1 MPRHGYLKR
10 RLNQAEDAW
19 EPPGILA
26 PITKHLMNEIPS
38 PNVRKTE
45 DTPPHPKRKFR
56 LTLSSSI
63 LIGLTLGIL
72 CGIFFGESC
81 AWLGIVGRG
90 YVGLLQMSILPYM
103 MVSLIGGIG
112 TLVAS
117 KAIRLAVTAGT
128 VLLGSWILAFVC
140 VFLAPLAY
148 PVVEAG
154 SFFSPSMTQI
164 KEIDFINLYIPINP
178 FRSMAETIVPA
189 VAVFSV
195 VVGIA
200 LIGIETDKKKVLLDL
215 LSVVSMVL
223 TRVAVLVVRL
233 APFGLFAIAANAAGT
248 MTIQELGRLQVY
260 IGSFILL
267 TLLLTFFVM
276 PALVS
281 MLTPFR
287 FGDVLRAS
295 RSAMLTGFV
304 TGNLF
309 IVLPLLIE
317 RGKMLFEH
325 AGLRTDD
332 TDSFIEVLIPV
343 SFNFPNLGKLLTLA
357 FVLFAGWY
365 TGNQVSVADY
375 PTFSILGLFS
385 LFGGVDLALP
395 FLLDQMRIPS
405 DTYQLYV
412 VTGVV
417 NGWFATLLATMN
429 LFAFTIIA
437 TSAATGNLKFK
448 LRQCV
453 ILGTTASVLTVSVLL
468 AARVGFSSIMGKSD
482 LAQETLMQMQVKS
495 NVESRVLRTATD
507 VEPTSGEG
515 SRLDQI
521 LDRGVLRVGY
531 HPDMYPFCFFNDD
544 DQLVGYDVAL
554 IHELAAELDL
564 KLVFI
569 PWSYETRDEQLS
581 SGQIDIAIGG
591 LMVTSERLARM
602 TLTDSYMT
610 ITAAIVIEDHRRDL
624 AATWAG
630 IRKLEGFR
638 LATTGRRLSRN
649 VQRYLPETNV
659 VYVESPRDFFDQP
672 KQPFDAILMTAEG
685 GSAYTIMYPR
695 YDVMIPKPQFKG
707 NVAFA
712 IPSDEPALEKFFNA
726 WLALQ
731 ETNGTLSR
739 FYDKWIVGQV
749 ASEKSPRWCVIRDV
763 LHWVE

>member
-1 MPRHGYLKR
+1 MPFPNTSRETFPREERLGTHWNPGNEPSLKM
-10 RLNQAEDAW
+10 NQ
-19 EPPGILA
+19 
-26 PITKHLMNEIPS
+26 IPS
-38 PNVRKTE
+38 PKVKNSE
-45 DTPPHPKRKFR
+45 AEQPKQKRNFR
-56 LTLSSSI
+56 LNLSTSI
-63 LIGLTLGIL
+63 LIGLALGII

-81 AWLGIVGRG
+81 AWLGIIGRG

-112 TLVAS
+112 TLVAA
-117 KAIRLAVTAGT
+117 KAIRLALTAGM
-128 VLLGSWILAFVC
+128 VLLGSWVLAFLC

-148 PVVEAG
+148 PIVEAG
-154 SFFSPSMTQI
+154 SFFSPSMTEV

-195 VVGIA
+195 VVGVA
-200 LIGIETDKKKVLLDL
+200 LIGIETDKKRILLDL
-215 LSVVSMVL
+215 FSIASTVL

-248 MTIQELGRLQVY
+248 MTVQELGRLQVY

-276 PALVS
+276 PGIVA

-287 FGDVLRAS
+287 FSDVLRAS

-317 RGKMLFEH
+317 HGKMMFER
-325 AGLRTDD
+325 AGIRTDD

-365 TGNQVSVADY
+365 TGNQVGLAEY
-375 PTFSILGLFS
+375 PTFSVLGLFS

-429 LFAFTIIA
+429 LFAFTLIA
-437 TSAATGNLKFK
+437 TSAATGNLKIK
-448 LRQCV
+448 PRQCV
-453 ILGTTASVLTVSVLL
+453 ILGATASVLTVVVLL
-468 AARVGFSSIMGKSD
+468 GARVGFSSIMGKSD
-482 LAQETLMQMQVKS
+482 IAQETLMQMQVKS
-495 NVESRVLRTATD
+495 D
-507 VEPTSGEG
+507 VETHIVRIANEGKPTSAEG
-515 SRLDQI
+515 SRLDHI
-521 LDRGVLRVGY
+521 LDRGTLKVGY
-531 HPDMYPFCFFNDD
+531 HPDMYPFCFFNDN

-554 IHELAAELDL
+554 MHELAASLDL

-569 PWSYETRDEQLS
+569 PWTYETRDEQLH
-581 SGQIDIAIGG
+581 SGQIDVAIGG
-591 LMVTSERLARM
+591 LMVTPERLARM

-610 ITAAIVIEDHRRDL
+610 ITAAIVIEDHRRD
-624 AATWAG
+624 AVSTWDD
-630 IRKLEGFR
+630 IRQLDGFR

-649 VQRYLPETNV
+649 VQRHLPETNV
-659 VYVESPRDFFDQP
+659 VYVDSPRDFFHKP

-685 GSAYTIMYPR
+685 GSAYTILYPD
-695 YDVMIPKPQFKG
+695 YDVAIPKPQFKG

-712 IPSDEPALEKFFNA
+712 IPPDEPGLEKFFNA

-739 FYDKWIVGQV
+739 FYEKWIVGQV

>member
-1 MPRHGYLKR
+1 
-10 RLNQAEDAW
+10 
-19 EPPGILA
+19 
-26 PITKHLMNEIPS
+26 MNEIAS
-38 PNVRKTE
+38 PNVKRTE
-45 DTPPHPKRKFR
+45 EAAPPKKRKFR
-56 LTLSSSI
+56 LNLSTRI
-63 LIGLTLGIL
+63 VIGLALGIA

-81 AWLGIVGRG
+81 AWLGIIGRA

-112 TLVAS
+112 SLIAT
-117 KAIRLAVTAGT
+117 KAIRLALTAGV

-148 PVVEAG
+148 PIVEAG
-154 SFFSPSMTQI
+154 SFFSPSMTEV

-178 FRSMAETIVPA
+178 FRSMAETVVPA

-200 LIGIETDKKKVLLDL
+200 LIGIEADKKKIMLDL
-215 LSVVSMVL
+215 LSVASMVL

-267 TLLLTFFVM
+267 TLLLTFFIM
-276 PALVS
+276 PAMVAI
-281 MLTPFR
+281 LTPFR
-287 FGDVLRAS
+287 FGDVLRAC

-317 RGKMLFEH
+317 NGKTLFER
-325 AGLRTDD
+325 AGLRNDD
-332 TDSFIEVLIPV
+332 TDSYIEVLIPV

-365 TGNQVSVADY
+365 TGNQVTLADY
-375 PTFSILGLFS
+375 PNFSILGLFS

-429 LFAFTIIA
+429 LFAFTLIA
-437 TSAATGNLKFK
+437 TSAATGNLKIK
-448 LRQCV
+448 VRQCV
-453 ILGTTASVLTVSVLL
+453 ILAVSGSVLTVAVLL
-468 AARVGFSSIMGKSD
+468 GARAGFSSIMGNSD

-495 NVESRVLRTATD
+495 EVEADVLRIAHEI
-507 VEPTSGEG
+507 EPAESELP
-515 SRLDQI
+515 RLEQI
-521 LDRGVLRVGY
+521 LERKVLRVGY
-531 HPDMYPFCFFNDD
+531 HPEMYPFCFFNDE

-554 IHELAAELDL
+554 MHELAATLDL
-564 KLVFI
+564 RLEFI
-569 PWSYETRDEQLS
+569 PWTYETRDEQLK
-581 SGQIDIAIGG
+581 SGQIDLAIGG
-591 LMVTSERLARM
+591 LMVTAERLAR
-602 TLTDSYMT
+602 LSLSEPYMS
-610 ITAAIVIEDHRRDL
+610 ITAAIVIEDHRRDEV
-624 AATWAG
+624 ARWED
-630 IRKLEGFR
+630 IRQKNGFR
-638 LATTGRRLSRN
+638 IATTGRRLSEN
-649 VQRYLPETNV
+649 VKRHLPEANV
-659 VYVESPRDFFDQP
+659 VYVNSPREFFEQSD
-672 KQPFDAILMTAEG
+672 KPFDAILMTAEG
-685 GSAYTIMYPR
+685 GSAYTILYPR
-695 YDVMIPKPQFKG
+695 YDVAIPQPQFKG
-707 NVAFA
+707 HVAFA
-712 IPSDEPALEKFFNA
+712 LPSNEPELEKFLNA
-726 WLALQ
+726 WLKLQ
-731 ETNGTLSR
+731 QTNGTLDRLYS
-739 FYDKWIVGQV
+739 KWIVGQV
-749 ASEKSPRWCVIRDV
+749 KNEKSPRWCVMRDV

>member
-1 MPRHGYLKR
+1 
-10 RLNQAEDAW
+10 
-19 EPPGILA
+19 
-26 PITKHLMNEIPS
+26 MNELTS
-38 PNVRKTE
+38 PNVTKPE
-45 DTPPHPKRKFR
+45 DAQPKKKRKFR
-56 LTLSSSI
+56 LNLSTSI

-72 CGIFFGESC
+72 CGVFFGESC
-81 AWLGIVGRG
+81 AWLGIIGRA

-112 TLVAS
+112 TLVAA
-117 KAIRLAVTAGT
+117 KAIRLALTAGL
-128 VLLGSWILAFVC
+128 VLLGSWILAFIC

-154 SFFSPSMTQI
+154 SFFSPSMTQV

-195 VVGIA
+195 VVGVA
-200 LIGIETDKKKVLLDL
+200 LIGIETDKKRVLLDL
-215 LSVVSMVL
+215 LSVASMVL

-276 PALVS
+276 PAMVAIF
-281 MLTPFR
+281 TPFR

-317 RGKMLFEH
+317 HGKMLFER

-332 TDSFIEVLIPV
+332 TDSYIEVLIPV

-365 TGNQVSVADY
+365 TGNQVGFSEY
-375 PTFSILGLFS
+375 PTFSVLGLFS

-429 LFAFTIIA
+429 LFAFTLIA
-437 TSAATGNLKFK
+437 TSAATGNLKIK

-453 ILGTTASVLTVSVLL
+453 ILGTTATVLTVAVLL

-482 LAQETLMQMQVKS
+482 IAQETLMQMQVKS
-495 NVESRVLRTATD
+495 DVETRVLRIANET
-507 VEPTSGEG
+507 EPTTGEG

-521 LDRGVLRVGY
+521 LNRGVLRVGY
-531 HPDMYPFCFFNDD
+531 HPDMYPFCFFNDS

-554 IHELAAELDL
+554 MHELASTLDL
-564 KLVFI
+564 KLEFI
-569 PWSYETRDEQLS
+569 PWTYETRDDQLK
-581 SGQIDIAIGG
+581 SGQIDVAIGG
-591 LMVTSERLARM
+591 LMVTPERLARM
-602 TLTDSYMT
+602 ALTDSYMT
-610 ITAAIVIEDHRRDL
+610 ITAAIVIEDHRRD
-624 AATWAG
+624 AVGTWDDL
-630 IRKLEGFR
+630 RELDGFR
-638 LATTGRRLSRN
+638 LAATGRRLSQN
-649 VQRYLPETNV
+649 VKRHLPETDV
-659 VYVESPRDFFDQP
+659 VYVDSPRDFFHEP

-685 GSAYTIMYPR
+685 GSAYTILYPG
-695 YDVMIPKPQFKG
+695 YDVAIPKPQFKG
-707 NVAFA
+707 SVAFA
-712 IPSDEPALEKFFNA
+712 IPSDERGLEKFFNA

-739 FYDKWIVGQV
+739 HYDKWIIGQV
-749 ASEKSPRWCVIRDV
+749 ASEESPRWCVIRDV

>member
-1 MPRHGYLKR
+1 
-10 RLNQAEDAW
+10 
-19 EPPGILA
+19 
-26 PITKHLMNEIPS
+26 MNELPS
-38 PNVRKTE
+38 PNVRKSE
-45 DTPPHPKRKFR
+45 YAKPKQKRKFR
-56 LTLSSSI
+56 LNLSTSI
-63 LIGLTLGIL
+63 LIGLALGIL
-72 CGIFFGESC
+72 CGIFFGQSC
-81 AWLGIVGRG
+81 AWLGIIGRA

-112 TLVAS
+112 TLVAT
-117 KAIRLAVTAGT
+117 KAIRLALTAGL
-128 VLLGSWILAFVC
+128 VLLGSWVLAFLC

-154 SFFSPSMTQI
+154 SFFSPSMTEV

-200 LIGIETDKKKVLLDL
+200 LIGIETEKKKVLLDL

-276 PALVS
+276 PAIVAI
-281 MLTPFR
+281 LTPFR
-287 FGDVLRAS
+287 FVDVLRAS

-317 RGKMLFEH
+317 HGKMLFER

-365 TGNQVSVADY
+365 TGNQVGIADY
-375 PTFSILGLFS
+375 PTFSVLGLFS

-429 LFAFTIIA
+429 LFAFTLIA
-437 TSAATGNLKFK
+437 TSAATGNLKIK

-453 ILGTTASVLTVSVLL
+453 ILGTTASVMTVALLL

-495 NVESRVLRTATD
+495 DIETRVMRVANQ
-507 VEPTSGEG
+507 PQQPPAEG

-521 LDRGVLRVGY
+521 LKRGVLRVGY
-531 HPDMYPFCFFNDD
+531 HPDMYPFCFFNDN

-554 IHELAAELDL
+554 MHELASTLDL
-564 KLVFI
+564 KLDFI
-569 PWSYETRDEQLS
+569 PWTYESRDDQLK

-591 LMVTSERLARM
+591 LMVTPERLARM

-610 ITAAIVIEDHRRDL
+610 ITAAVVIADHRRDSV
-624 AATWAG
+624 ATWDD

-638 LATTGRRLSRN
+638 LASTGRRLSKN
-649 VQRYLPETNV
+649 VQRHLPETDV
-659 VYVESPRDFFDQP
+659 VYVDSPRDFFHDQ
-672 KQPFDAILMTAEG
+672 KQPLDAILMTAEG
-685 GSAYTIMYPR
+685 GSAYTILYPQ
-695 YDVMIPKPQFKG
+695 YDVAIPKPQFKG

-712 IPSDEPALEKFFNA
+712 IPPDEPGLEKFFNA

-739 FYDKWIVGQV
+739 FYEKWIVGQV